1 MDPDLGGPKTC
12 GSGSG
17 SGSPTHCAVL
27 IKSVCF
33 ARLGRTGLHLAA
45 GSGQVP
51 MVVSLLEAAPAAAS
65 QTDLR

>member
-1 MDPDLGGPKTC
+1 MDPDLGGPKTT

-17 SGSPTHCAVL
+17 SGSVL
-27 IKSVCF
+27 IKSVSF

-65 QTDLR
+65 KTDLR